1 MQEAEAIKLE
11 IKLGMGAALLVLFAY
26 WVMQE
31 RRTSGEESVVTLLE
45 PRAIDGDGHAIA
57 ELRQEYLKKGALS
70 MANYWLYAGAL
81 RGNAALV
88 EEYAQRFAAMAED
101 RQAAQIQGI
110 KTSSASPAQKQA
122 LLARLGRN

>member
-70 MANYWLYAGAL
+70 TANNWLYAGAL

-88 EEYAQRFAAMAED
+88 EDYAQRFAAMAED
-101 RQAAQIQGI
+101 RQAAQVQGI
-110 KTSSASPAQKQA
+110 KTSSAWPAQKQA